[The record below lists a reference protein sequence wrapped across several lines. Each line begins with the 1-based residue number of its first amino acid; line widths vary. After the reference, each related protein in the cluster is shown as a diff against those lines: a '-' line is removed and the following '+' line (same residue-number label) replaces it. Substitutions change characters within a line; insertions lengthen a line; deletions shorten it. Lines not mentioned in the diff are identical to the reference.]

1 MFKPSFILLYL
12 RCIFFKVTA
21 FVSLLRRSK
30 CFRAKIE
37 VSCTYFRLSKLVDF
51 VWASSHTN
59 TFRWITKGCFAE
71 VQTIRKSCINPDFA
85 EGRMTEFPL
94 LLRDYL
100 FLLWVLARTFL
111 SPYLKWG
118 DLLCLRR
125 THECAA
131 VLTSLLFVEVF
142 DLGLKSVVFSWYTM
156 CTFITSFFSFSSL
169 LYFLRLVASLKVLE
183 IGNCIWVIVSNM
195 GSESLLLYLV
205 GFESLHINVFRLDN
219 DPWQEWKWTGC
230 FVVAEVLSPFPRLC
244 ISLFQNNVH
253 KTRWIGW
260 CFGKSC

>member
-1 MFKPSFILLYL
+1 
-12 RCIFFKVTA
+12 
-21 FVSLLRRSK
+21 
-30 CFRAKIE
+30 
-37 VSCTYFRLSKLVDF
+37 
-51 VWASSHTN
+51 
-59 TFRWITKGCFAE
+59 
-71 VQTIRKSCINPDFA
+71 
-85 EGRMTEFPL
+85 MTEFPL

-142 DLGLKSVVFSWYTM
+142 DLGLKSVMFSWYTM

-169 LYFLRLVASLKVLE
+169 LHFFTLVASLNVSE

-205 GFESLHINVFRLDN
+205 GFGWKNFITMNTTMVEDDSWKIFRMLFRCLH
-219 DPWQEWKWTGC
+219 P
-230 FVVAEVLSPFPRLC
+230 
-244 ISLFQNNVH
+244 LFL
-253 KTRWIGW
+253 
-260 CFGKSC
+260 